1 MVSHKKGRSRKRK
14 ERSKL
19 PGRVFLAALVIV
31 AVLLIFFA
39 VWSLTKRHL
48 SDHVEYP
55 EGSHAWWDFGWGGRE
70 DESSVTGTLPEG
82 SAEVVEGPEGS
93 MAETKEAESSASPP
107 SVISYG
113 EPSEELF
120 ARLLE
125 DFMVPEDHTETPDYG
140 YSLDA
145 DDYADTGG
153 TAQGVLEVDETVP
166 DGCITLSA
174 VALPEAVANTPEMYT
189 YDEMLSDLEALQLQY
204 GSLLLDDEGLVHST
218 EAEALDEET
227 TAGQTEVRPSEADSD
242 IENVS
247 DEAEHGE
254 PDEEGTKE
262 PSPAEINGHDSGSPL
277 MKMMSAGK
285 TYDDREIMVIYV
297 GNLQA
302 EHNVMIT
309 GAIHAREYITADLV
323 MKQLGMLL
331 EAAAS
336 GAAFDGKAMGEWLN
350 EVCFTFIPM
359 CDPDGV
365 SISQFGLDG
374 LSDPVLKANVRAAYE
389 NDLAAGKED
398 ASQGF
403 DYFTRRW
410 KANARGVNLNE
421 NFNALWERIPGGM
434 SAADLEQLSRSEE
447 RKERAPDGSFEPA
460 SAGATAYMSGGSF
473 KGEAPCSEVE
483 TKILTIIADLR
494 HYEAAVHYHAMGE
507 VIYWDICNN
516 RLREHARD
524 LSNQIMVLTG
534 YRKEVSDD
542 GGGYKDYFHLKEDP
556 AASVTVEV
564 GSTPAPVDP
573 AGMPA
578 IWQQNIMVPYQ
589 TMKWTKEK
597 GR

>member
-1 MVSHKKGRSRKRK
+1 MVSRKKGRSRKRK
-14 ERSKL
+14 ERSPL
-19 PGRVFLAALVIV
+19 PGRVFLAVLVIA
-31 AVLLIFFA
+31 AVFLILFSI
-39 VWSLTKRHL
+39 WTLTKKHL

-55 EGSHAWWDFGWGGRE
+55 EGSHAWWDFGWGDKE
-70 DESSVTGTLPEG
+70 ESSETGTLPEG
-82 SAEVVEGPEGS
+82 SAEVVEGPEGVV
-93 MAETKEAESSASPP
+93 AETKGAESSAYPQ

-113 EPSEELF
+113 EPTEDLF
-120 ARLLE
+120 QKLLE
-125 DFMVPEDHTETPDYG
+125 DFTVPEDHTETPDYG

-145 DDYADTGG
+145 EDYAETGG
-153 TAQGVLEVDETVP
+153 TAQGVLTVDETVP
-166 DGCITLSA
+166 DGCIALSA

-189 YDEMLSDLEALQLQY
+189 YDEMLSDLEALKTQY
-204 GSLLLDDEGLVHST
+204 GSLVLDADGTVHSPEE
-218 EAEALDEET
+218 EAPDEET
-227 TAGQTEVRPSEADSD
+227 AG
-242 IENVS
+242 
-247 DEAEHGE
+247 
-254 PDEEGTKE
+254 
-262 PSPAEINGHDSGSPL
+262 L
-277 MKMMSAGK
+277 MKMMSAGE
-285 TYDDREIMVIYV
+285 TYDDRKIMVIYV

-389 NDLAAGKED
+389 NDLASGKEE

-524 LSNQIMVLTG
+524 LSNQIMMLTG
-534 YRKEVSDD
+534 YRKEISDD

-556 AASVTVEV
+556 AASVTVEG

-589 TMKWTKEK
+589 TMKWALEK